1 MSPNG
6 NCRHFLESSVCRG
19 TIYIRDFLIWLEMV
33 DMGCIESNGRYQVFR
48 YQAVRESHLGNFLVW
63 WSPLETRDTAPQLSR
78 LIYVGIC
85 LKEKLHCSLNMLTFS
100 LYSCSRLLRFSIVG
114 TFWGELWENFKTDK
128 TPVSNSIDQFETEQT
143 IRCNSMWWLGKPE
156 VDWMWPDGGDGCGQ

>member
-1 MSPNG
+1 
-6 NCRHFLESSVCRG
+6 
-19 TIYIRDFLIWLEMV
+19 
-33 DMGCIESNGRYQVFR
+33 MGCIESNGRYQVFR

-100 LYSCSRLLRFSIVG
+100 LYRCSRLLRFSIVVLSEASYG
-114 TFWGELWENFKTDK
+114 KTSK
-128 TPVSNSIDQFETEQT
+128 QIKLLSATASTNLKQ
-143 IRCNSMWWLGKPE
+143 NKPS
-156 VDWMWPDGGDGCGQ
+156 DAIQCDGLASQRWIGCDLMVGDGCGQ